1 MEGSGLRK
9 VLETVYAPVSLG
21 QMSSVKAYSLAIHC
35 HFLST
40 SALLSIMLEEFWNKL
55 NTDEKNGTKKMHG
68 SDNPSVF
75 EDDEISAQS
84 QKELSKNSR
93 TSALWLYHTRYIFI
107 VQ

>member
-1 MEGSGLRK
+1 M
-9 VLETVYAPVSLG
+9 
-21 QMSSVKAYSLAIHC
+21 
-35 HFLST
+35 
-40 SALLSIMLEEFWNKL
+40 
-55 NTDEKNGTKKMHG
+55 KKMHG

-75 EDDEISAQS
+75 EDDEISAKR